1 MRSTCQRQ
9 SRLKRKGDRALKNST
24 KACLLIFLAFGTPSI
39 AMAYVELIA
48 GAGFSSRQWGI
59 SLIMLGF
66 SAFVIFMKGLED
78 PEW

>member
-1 MRSTCQRQ
+1 
-9 SRLKRKGDRALKNST
+9 
-24 KACLLIFLAFGTPSI
+24 
-39 AMAYVELIA
+39 MAYVELIA

>member
-1 MRSTCQRQ
+1 M
-9 SRLKRKGDRALKNST
+9 
-24 KACLLIFLAFGTPSI
+24 PSI
-39 AMAYVELIA
+39 VMAYVELIA

-66 SAFVIFMKGLED
+66 AAFVVFVKGLNE

>member
-1 MRSTCQRQ
+1 M
-9 SRLKRKGDRALKNST
+9 KNST

-39 AMAYVELIA
+39 VMAYVELVA

-59 SLIMLGF
+59 SLIMLSF
-66 SAFVIFMKGLED
+66 AVFVVFIKVLNE